1 MSKTILKGGKVIDAN
16 ASREADVLIM
26 DGIISEVDN
35 SLYVGDDVNVV
46 DVSGL
51 TIMPSFADLHVH
63 LRDPGFL
70 HKETLE
76 TGVKA
81 AVNGGYTHIVAMAN
95 TKPVADNTEVIAD
108 VLARAQKLS
117 LAEVYQASSVS
128 IGEKG
133 EKTVDF
139 RSLRSLTKF
148 FSDDGKNVDSEEIFA
163 EALRA
168 SKELDF
174 LIMDHREPETEMVLR
189 NIGLL
194 EKNGGNLHFCH
205 ISRADSMMAIMNAKD
220 RGLRVTVEVTPH
232 HLFGY
237 DNDYKVNPPLATKA
251 DVDFLIRAIKDGYVD
266 CISTDQ
272 APHTAEDKAAGSPG
286 ISGIEVAFSIINT
299 VFLENGI
306 KPEGLSR
313 LMSKN
318 PMIMM
323 GVNSGLL
330 QVGYE
335 ANLVVVDENADV
347 VVDSSKFVSMG
358 KNTPFNGAKLKGKV
372 VHTIKKGEFL
382 K

>member
-1 MSKTILKGGKVIDAN
+1 MSKTILKGGKVVDAN

-35 SLYVGDDVNVV
+35 NLYVGDDVEVV
-46 DVSGL
+46 NIAGL
-51 TIMPSFADLHVH
+51 TVMPSFADLHVH

-76 TGVKA
+76 TGIRA

-95 TKPVADNTEVIAD
+95 TKPIADNTEVIAD
-108 VLARAQKLS
+108 VLARAQRLS
-117 LAEVYQASSVS
+117 LTEVYQAAAVS

-133 EKTVDF
+133 EKAVDF
-139 RSLRSLTKF
+139 RTLRSLTKF

-174 LIMDHREPETEMVLR
+174 LIMDHSEPETEMVLR
-189 NIGLL
+189 NIELL

-205 ISRADSMMAIMNAKD
+205 ISKADSMMAIMNAKD
-220 RGLRVTVEVTPH
+220 KGLRVTVEVTPH
-232 HLFGY
+232 HLLGY
-237 DNDYKVNPPLATKA
+237 DNDYRVNPPLATKA

-266 CISTDQ
+266 CISTDH
-272 APHTAEDKAAGSPG
+272 APHTAEDKASGAPG
-286 ISGIEVAFSIINT
+286 ISGIEVAFPIINT
-299 VFLENGI
+299 VFSENGI

-335 ANLVVVDENADV
+335 ANLVIVDENADV
-347 VVDSSKFVSMG
+347 VVDASKFISMG
-358 KNTPFNGAKLKGKV
+358 KNTPFNGTKLKGKV
-372 VHTIKKGEFL
+372 IHTIKKGEFL

>member
-1 MSKTILKGGKVIDAN
+1 MNCSFDLKVVHFKNPVIAASGTFGFGHEFAKEYDLSLLGGISTKGTTL
-16 ASREADVLIM
+16 EAKA
-26 DGIISEVDN
+26 GNKGQRSCET
-35 SLYVGDDVNVV
+35 DVNVV

-148 FSDDGKNVDSEEIFA
+148 FSDDGKNVDSEELFA

-174 LIMDHREPETEMVLR
+174 LIMDHSEPETEMVLR
-189 NIGLL
+189 W
-194 EKNGGNLHFCH
+194 
-205 ISRADSMMAIMNAKD
+205 AD
-220 RGLRVTVEVTPH
+220 
-232 HLFGY
+232 
-237 DNDYKVNPPLATKA
+237 TK
-251 DVDFLIRAIKDGYVD
+251 IR
-266 CISTDQ
+266 
-272 APHTAEDKAAGSPG
+272 
-286 ISGIEVAFSIINT
+286 
-299 VFLENGI
+299 L
-306 KPEGLSR
+306 
-313 LMSKN
+313 
-318 PMIMM
+318 
-323 GVNSGLL
+323 
-330 QVGYE
+330 
-335 ANLVVVDENADV
+335 
-347 VVDSSKFVSMG
+347 
-358 KNTPFNGAKLKGKV
+358 
-372 VHTIKKGEFL
+372 
-382 K
+382 

>member
-1 MSKTILKGGKVIDAN
+1 MSKTILKGGKIVDAN
-16 ASREADVLIM
+16 ALREADVLIM

-35 SLYVGDDVNVV
+35 NLYVGDDVNVV
-46 DVSGL
+46 DVTGL
-51 TIMPSFADLHVH
+51 TVMPSFADLHMH

-76 TGVKA
+76 TGVRA

-108 VLARAQKLS
+108 VLARAQRLS
-117 LAEVYQASSVS
+117 LAEVYQASAVSV
-128 IGEKG
+128 GEEGK
-133 EKTVDF
+133 KVVDF
-139 RSLRSLTKF
+139 RTLRSLTKF
-148 FSDDGKNVDSEEIFA
+148 FSDDGKNINNEELFS

-174 LIMDHREPETEMVLR
+174 LIMDHSEPETEMVLR
-189 NIGLL
+189 NIELL

-205 ISRADSMMAIMNAKD
+205 ISRAASMMAIMNAKD
-220 RGLRVTVEVTPH
+220 KGLRVTIEVTPH

-266 CISTDQ
+266 CISTDH
-272 APHTAEDKAAGSPG
+272 APHTAEDKASGSPG
-286 ISGIEVAFSIINT
+286 ISGIETAFPIINT
-299 VFLENGI
+299 VFLQNGI
-306 KPEGLSR
+306 KLEGLSR

-318 PMIMM
+318 PMIMI

-372 VHTIKKGEFL
+372 IHTIKKGEFL

>member
-1 MSKTILKGGKVIDAN
+1 MSKIILKGGKVVDAN
-16 ASREADVLIM
+16 VSREADVLIM

-35 SLYVGDDVNVV
+35 NLYVGDDVNVV
-46 DVSGL
+46 DVRGL
-51 TIMPSFADLHVH
+51 TVMPSFADLHVH

-76 TGVKA
+76 TGIRA

-95 TKPVADNTEVIAD
+95 TKPVADNTEVITD
-108 VLARAQKLS
+108 VLARAQRLA
-117 LAEVYQASSVS
+117 LAEVYQASAVS

-133 EKTVDF
+133 EKVVDF
-139 RSLRSLTKF
+139 KTLRSFTKF
-148 FSDDGKNVDSEEIFA
+148 FSDDGKNIDNEEIFA

-168 SKELDF
+168 SKELGF
-174 LIMDHREPETEMVLR
+174 IILDHSEPETEMVLR
-189 NIGLL
+189 NIELL

-205 ISRADSMMAIMNAKD
+205 ISRADSMLAIMNAKD
-220 RGLRVTVEVTPH
+220 RGLRVTVEITPH

-272 APHTAEDKAAGSPG
+272 APHTAEDKAAGSLG
-286 ISGIEVAFSIINT
+286 ISGIEIAFPIINT

-306 KPEGLSR
+306 KLEGVSR

-335 ANLVVVDENADV
+335 ANLVIVDENADV
-347 VVDSSKFVSMG
+347 IVDSSKFMSMG

-372 VHTIKKGEFL
+372 IHTIKKGEFL

>member
-1 MSKTILKGGKVIDAN
+1 MSKTILKGGKIVDAN
-16 ASREADVLIM
+16 ALREADVLIM

-35 SLYVGDDVNVV
+35 NLYVGDDVNVV
-46 DVSGL
+46 DVTGL
-51 TIMPSFADLHVH
+51 TVMPSFADLHVH

-76 TGVKA
+76 TGVRA

-108 VLARAQKLS
+108 VLARAQRLS
-117 LAEVYQASSVS
+117 LAEVYQASAVSV
-128 IGEKG
+128 GEEGK
-133 EKTVDF
+133 KVVDF
-139 RSLRSLTKF
+139 RTLRSLTKF
-148 FSDDGKNVDSEEIFA
+148 FSDDGKNINNEELFA

-174 LIMDHREPETEMVLR
+174 LIMDHSEPETEMVLR
-189 NIGLL
+189 NIELL

-205 ISRADSMMAIMNAKD
+205 ISRAASMMAIMNAKD
-220 RGLRVTVEVTPH
+220 KGLRVTVEVTPH

-237 DNDYKVNPPLATKA
+237 DNDYKVNPPLATRK

-266 CISTDQ
+266 CISTDH
-272 APHTAEDKAAGSPG
+272 APHTAEDKASGSPG
-286 ISGIEVAFSIINT
+286 ISGIETAFPIINT
-299 VFLENGI
+299 VFLQNGI
-306 KPEGLSR
+306 KLEGLSR

-318 PMIMM
+318 PMIMI

-372 VHTIKKGEFL
+372 IHTIKKGEFL